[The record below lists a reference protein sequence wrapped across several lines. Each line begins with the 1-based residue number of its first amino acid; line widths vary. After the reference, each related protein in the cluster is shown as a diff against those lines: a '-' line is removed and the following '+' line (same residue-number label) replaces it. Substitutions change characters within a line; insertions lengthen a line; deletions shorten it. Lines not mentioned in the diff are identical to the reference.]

1 MLPEVDGIQRTLPN
15 RESCLPPL
23 PPLLEIVERVFVA
36 TTENNRK
43 LAAVQALFEQ
53 YPVIRGTEIL
63 MPQPHQRTDEEPSED
78 NAIQVSRSKVENV
91 LAQLKGL
98 PGPKT
103 AVFGSD
109 IVLWLNG
116 QLYQNL
122 SRLKT
127 LTSARLHQE
136 VAHLQGVFSREVEAV
151 WDVATSVSICDLRVT
166 LADRHV
172 AHFQPIPADAIYWAW
187 EKDKGGF
194 KKRNSRVQ
202 LLDDFRDYIIDIG
215 SIPFHSI
222 ADRDGE
228 FFSGQEWVK
237 AEPIAEVEKDH
248 YVRDVLA
255 QVVGGLPVNG
265 RLDNLLSVKPSA
277 KCQRGWMLV

>member
-1 MLPEVDGIQRTLPN
+1 MLPEADGIQRSLQN
-15 RESCLPPL
+15 RESYLPPL
-23 PPLLEIVERVFVA
+23 PPLLEMFERVFVA
-36 TTENNRK
+36 TENNRK

-63 MPQPHQRTDEEPSED
+63 LPQPHQLTGEEPPED
-78 NAIQVSRSKVENV
+78 NAVQVSRSKVENV
-91 LAQLKGL
+91 VGQLDGL

-103 AVFGSD
+103 AVFASD

-116 QLYQNL
+116 QPYQNL
-122 SRLKT
+122 SRLNP
-127 LTSARLHQE
+127 LTNDILYKEVTDLQE
-136 VAHLQGVFSREVEAV
+136 LFSTEVKAV

-202 LLDDFRDYIIDIG
+202 LLDDFRDYVIDIG
-215 SIPFHSI
+215 SIPFHCI

-237 AEPIAEVEKDH
+237 ARPVPEEMKRDYMQEV
-248 YVRDVLA
+248 LT
-255 QVVGGLPVNG
+255 QVIGGLPVNG